1 MVIDIIKVLVHNF
14 DVLAMPVVSIV
25 YPLYASIRALETM
38 SNISDD
44 RQWLTYWI
52 LYSMITTFELTF
64 SKLIMY
70 FWLVCPRF
78 SGSTYIYQNYVRP
91 FYLNHVT
98 EIPVLEGRSNVT
110 CKTPETGSTASE
122 KVAGTHLKPRREE
135 HREKARRTHSKRR
148 PIRDIMN
155 IPHQG
160 PGLVE
165 FGWVLLKN
173 GFI

>member
-1 MVIDIIKVLVHNF
+1 MVVDTIKVLVHNF

-38 SNISDD
+38 SNIADD

-64 SKLIMY
+64 SKVIEFIPIWSYAKLITY

-110 CKTPETGSTASE
+110 CKTPETGSASE
-122 KVAGTHLKPRREE
+122 KAAGTHLKPRREE
-135 HREKARRTHSKRR
+135 EHREEARKTHSKRR
-148 PIRDIMN
+148 
-155 IPHQG
+155 
-160 PGLVE
+160 
-165 FGWVLLKN
+165 
-173 GFI
+173 

>member
-1 MVIDIIKVLVHNF
+1 MVIDIIKVFFHNF

-38 SNISDD
+38 SNIADD

-52 LYSMITTFELTF
+52 LYSMITTFELNF
-64 SKLIMY
+64 SKVIEFIPIQSYVKLIMY
-70 FWLVCPRF
+70 FWLVYPRF

-122 KVAGTHLKPRREE
+122 KAARTHLKPRREE
-135 HREKARRTHSKRR
+135 EHWEKARRTHSKRR
-148 PIRDIMN
+148 
-155 IPHQG
+155 
-160 PGLVE
+160 
-165 FGWVLLKN
+165 
-173 GFI
+173 

>member
-38 SNISDD
+38 SNIADD

-52 LYSMITTFELTF
+52 LHSMITTFELNF
-64 SKLIMY
+64 SKVIEFIPIQSYVKLIMY

-110 CKTPETGSTASE
+110 FKTPETGTTASE
-122 KVAGTHLKPRREE
+122 KVARTHLKPRREE
-135 HREKARRTHSKRR
+135 EHWEKARRTHSKRR
-148 PIRDIMN
+148 
-155 IPHQG
+155 
-160 PGLVE
+160 
-165 FGWVLLKN
+165 
-173 GFI
+173 